1 MHMRVFRAAL
11 LAVPLL
17 AWSTYPASAATQP
30 LDDDTWTTVT
40 VAAARPAE
48 HRQAPADEYF
58 GPNRLSNL
66 GVRNAIRDMNLEGTS
81 PLALP
86 IQLDRIAAVQAALAL
101 WSDKYPNDSWVPGTT
116 LDFAKFLQSKQQ
128 AFTDDL
134 AAGYLI
140 YLQAF
145 YPASRAGF
153 EAHEL
158 LARSHPIPGFDMGT
172 ALPADPIPRVGDSLY
187 PKLKSR

>member
-11 LAVPLL
+11 LAASLL
-17 AWSTYPASAATQP
+17 VALSYPASAASAP
-30 LDDDTWTTVT
+30 LDDDSWTTVT
-40 VAAARPAE
+40 VAAARPPK

-101 WSDKYPNDSWVPGTT
+101 WSDKYPNDSWLPGTT
-116 LDFAKFLQSKQQ
+116 LDFAKLLLSKQQ

-134 AAGYLI
+134 AAGYLFS
-140 YLQAF
+140 LQAF

-172 ALPADPIPRVGDSLY
+172 APPADPIPSVGDNLY
-187 PKLKSR
+187 PKLKNR

>member
-1 MHMRVFRAAL
+1 MNMRVFRAAL
-11 LAVPLL
+11 IAVPL
-17 AWSTYPASAATQP
+17 ACSTYPASAATAP
-30 LDDDTWTTVT
+30 HDDGSWTTVT
-40 VAAARPAE
+40 VVAARPAE

-101 WSDKYPNDSWVPGTT
+101 WSDKYPDDSWLPGTT
-116 LDFAKFLQSKQQ
+116 LDFAKLLQSKQQ

-134 AAGYLI
+134 AAGYLF

-172 ALPADPIPRVGDSLY
+172 ALPADPIPSVGDSLY

>member
-1 MHMRVFRAAL
+1 MHMRVFRAAM

-17 AWSTYPASAATQP
+17 VALQYPVQAAPQP
-30 LDDDTWTTVT
+30 LDDDSWTTVT
-40 VAAARPAE
+40 VAAARPAG

-66 GVRNAIRDMNLEGTS
+66 GIRNAIRDMNLEGTS

-86 IQLDRIAAVQAALAL
+86 LQLDRIAAVQAALAL
-101 WSDKYPNDSWVPGTT
+101 WSDKYPNDSWLPGTT

-134 AAGYLI
+134 AAGYLF
-140 YLQAF
+140 YLQAL

-158 LARSHPIPGFDMGT
+158 LARARPIPGFDMGT
-172 ALPADPIPRVGDSLY
+172 ALPADPIPSVGDNLY
-187 PKLKSR
+187 PKLKGR